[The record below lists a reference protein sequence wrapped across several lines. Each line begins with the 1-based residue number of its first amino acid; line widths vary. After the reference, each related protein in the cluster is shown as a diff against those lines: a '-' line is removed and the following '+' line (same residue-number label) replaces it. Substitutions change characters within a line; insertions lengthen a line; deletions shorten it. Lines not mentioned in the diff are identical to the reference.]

1 MDIQP
6 DKKLMGSRGPWW
18 IEGVYMEPGV
28 NFFPKIH
35 IKYGIHVKPTST
47 RGAVEILSNLMQ
59 VKTST
64 AE

>member
-1 MDIQP
+1 
-6 DKKLMGSRGPWW
+6 
-18 IEGVYMEPGV
+18 MEPGV
-28 NFFPKIH
+28 NFFPKIR